1 MKKNLF
7 FICLLSLGVCAYAQK
22 STPARKGKNAAK
34 STVPTNYA
42 PPGTVIVPASSFLD
56 RMPKGDLLTEARGDG
71 WYFNNTAITLNSLT
85 NLITFVNVPEA
96 GKYYVYARSSG
107 AARTGFKVVVNDK
120 VTADRFGDT
129 ALTWKRS
136 ATTFDLKPGRTAIKI
151 TRLNPAPI
159 FDVVV
164 LSKNPNLK
172 EDDIK
177 SYQLDPDVVLLK
189 EYHSPVFPGL
199 PKFGDVDGDKKTDFL
214 VLSNDFSAT
223 MFNNAGKEL
232 WSYKAPAENARLR
245 SEFEAPGVIWDFD
258 HDGKAEVVHWRF
270 IDNKEWLVI
279 ANGETGDII
288 RKVEWP
294 TGPLPHV
301 YNNFRLAI
309 AKLTKGAPNE
319 IAVFTDYGGTIN
331 TTLYD
336 SNLKLLWQHTEKR
349 QKDNQG
355 HYIYP
360 LDINGDGI
368 DEILVG
374 SELLDAKGKEI
385 WNRFDLVGD
394 NHDHADSYKMIDMN
408 HDGKQDIIISN
419 SETGVYAIDGMT
431 KKMIWQSVAEHSQQL
446 DVGYFLKGV
455 PGPQTVIGG
464 RTYGTRTATD
474 PYLYSQLYWFD
485 NKGNLVNMWPHGF
498 PLNGNPN
505 FVSGDWKGDGKRQV
519 FWYKFKLDDKGEGH
533 LYFPDQVYHIFD
545 FTGRGADE
553 VITYGRGVMRVYGS
567 KTAHHTGKDKK
578 ADLRYLQLNVANHTH
593 Y

>member
-1 MKKNLF
+1 VQTKK
-7 FICLLSLGVCAYAQK
+7 S
-22 STPARKGKNAAK
+22 AAL
-34 STVPTNYA
+34 PNYA

-56 RMPKGDLLTEARGDG
+56 RMPKGDLLAEARGDS
-71 WYFNNTAITLNSLT
+71 WYFNNTAITLYSMT

-96 GKYYVYARSSG
+96 GKYYVYTRGSG
-107 AARTGFKVVVNDK
+107 ARRNSFKVVVNYK
-120 VTADRFGDT
+120 VTADKFGDT
-129 ALTWKRS
+129 TLAWKRS
-136 ATTFDLKPGRTAIKI
+136 ETTFDLTPGRTAVKI
-151 TRLNPAPI
+151 TRIVPGST

-164 LSKNPNLK
+164 LSKNPNLT

-177 SYQLDPDVVLLK
+177 PYQLDPDVVLLK
-189 EYHSPVFPGL
+189 EYRSPVFPGL

-232 WSYKAPAENARLR
+232 WSYKAPEENARLR

-270 IDNKEWLVI
+270 IDGKEWLVM
-279 ANGETGDII
+279 ANGETGEIKH
-288 RKVEWP
+288 KVEWP

-301 YNNFRLAI
+301 YNNFRLAV

-319 IAVFTDYGGTIN
+319 LAVFTDYGGTIN

-336 SNLKLLWQHTEKR
+336 SNLKMLWQHTEKR
-349 QKDNQG
+349 FKDNQG

-360 LDINGDGI
+360 LDVNGDGI

-385 WNRFDLVGD
+385 WNRFDLLND
-394 NHDHADSYKMIDMN
+394 NRDHADSYKMIDMD
-408 HDGKQDIIISN
+408 HDGKQDIVISN

-431 KKMIWQSVAEHSQQL
+431 KKPIWQSVAEHSQQL

-464 RTYGTRTATD
+464 RTYGQRGSVTD

-485 NKGNLVNMWPHGF
+485 NKGNLVNMWPHGV

-519 FWYKFKLDDKGEGH
+519 FWYKFMLDDKGEGH

-567 KTAHHTGKDKK
+567 KTAHHSGKDKK

>member
-7 FICLLSLGVCAYAQK
+7 FICLLSLGVGAYAQK
-22 STPARKGKNAAK
+22 AAPVRKGTTAAK
-34 STVPTNYA
+34 KVAAPNYA

-56 RMPKGDLLTEARGDG
+56 RLPKGDLLAEARGDS
-71 WYFNNTAITLNSLT
+71 WYFNNTALTLNSLT
-85 NLITFVNVPEA
+85 NLITFVNVTEA

-107 AARTGFKVVVNDK
+107 ARGTGFKVVVNDK
-120 VTADRFGDT
+120 VTADRFGDS
-129 ALTWKRS
+129 ALAWKRS
-136 ATTFDLKPGRTAIKI
+136 ATTFDLAPGRTAVKI
-151 TRLNPAPI
+151 TRLNPAPV

-189 EYHSPVFPGL
+189 EYKSPVFPGL

-223 MFNNAGKEL
+223 MFDNSGKQL
-232 WSYKAPAENARLR
+232 WSYKAPEENSRLR

-270 IDNKEWLVI
+270 IDGKEWLVI

-394 NHDHADSYKMIDMN
+394 NHDHADSYKLIDMN
-408 HDGKQDIIISN
+408 HDGKLDIVISN

-431 KKMIWQSVAEHSQQL
+431 KKPIWQSVAEHSQQL

-464 RTYGTRTATD
+464 RTYGARTATD

-553 VITYGRGVMRVYGS
+553 VITFGRGVMRIYGS
-567 KTAHHTGKDKK
+567 KTAIHSGKDKK
-578 ADLRYLQLNVANHTH
+578 ADIRYLQLNVANHTH